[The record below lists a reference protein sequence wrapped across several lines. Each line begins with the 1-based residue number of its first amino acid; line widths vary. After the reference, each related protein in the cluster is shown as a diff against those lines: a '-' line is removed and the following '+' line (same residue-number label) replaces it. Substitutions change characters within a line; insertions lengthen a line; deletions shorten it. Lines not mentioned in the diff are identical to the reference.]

1 MRIIYFSSYYDK
13 YLEEFYRQRPL
24 LATKSFD
31 EQICQLSSD
40 YFGVYGS
47 YTKYAKKQNHESFLI
62 VSNCKPAQQMWAREN
77 NVSFNEKNWK
87 FSIPLE
93 QVKKIKPDVFFMSSI
108 FEYYGQFLDEIKK
121 IVPKVFGWIA
131 CPIPQ
136 GVNLRQMDLIL
147 TSLFPFVEN
156 FRKMGVNSEL
166 LPAAFDTAILKE
178 FPSDLKRDIDFSF
191 IGSLSRSHLR
201 RIELIEKLIEKTPL
215 KLFGIGMK
223 LIPDKRS
230 FLKRMMSPSLAE
242 QRYEGEAWGLN
253 MYRALRRS
261 KITFNAHIDVS
272 GDFAGNMRMYEAT
285 GMGALVLTDGKVDK
299 NKTFSEDE
307 VVYYDSIDDAVD
319 KVNYYLSNEDELIAV
334 ANKGQQATITK
345 YNFEAN
351 TIRMLEHFK
360 KYS

>member
-1 MRIIYFSSYYDK
+1 
-13 YLEEFYRQRPL
+13 
-24 LATKSFD
+24 
-31 EQICQLSSD
+31 
-40 YFGVYGS
+40 
-47 YTKYAKKQNHESFLI
+47 
-62 VSNCKPAQQMWAREN
+62 
-77 NVSFNEKNWK
+77 
-87 FSIPLE
+87 
-93 QVKKIKPDVFFMSSI
+93 
-108 FEYYGQFLDEIKK
+108 
-121 IVPKVFGWIA
+121 
-131 CPIPQ
+131 
-136 GVNLRQMDLIL
+136 
-147 TSLFPFVEN
+147 
-156 FRKMGVNSEL
+156 
-166 LPAAFDTAILKE
+166 
-178 FPSDLKRDIDFSF
+178 
-191 IGSLSRSHLR
+191 
-201 RIELIEKLIEKTPL
+201 
-215 KLFGIGMK
+215 
-223 LIPDKRS
+223 
-230 FLKRMMSPSLAE
+230 
-242 QRYEGEAWGLN
+242 